1 MRRARVASRVSIR
14 PTAMHAAARHC
25 RTLVM
30 CSGVGLESGGE
41 RRAAAHGVQKFGPRR
56 LLTAAAAA
64 KGNGT
69 ATERATSTDQFKL
82 PV

>member
-1 MRRARVASRVSIR
+1 
-14 PTAMHAAARHC
+14 
-25 RTLVM
+25 M